1 MKYFFCLVALLSF
14 YCGYSQVTIEP
25 AFPNINSLITV
36 YYDATQGNG
45 GLKDCNCDV
54 YMHTGLITDKSSSGS
69 DWKYVQGN
77 WGTNDPKVKMTKVA
91 DNLYSISYN
100 IKSFYGVPDGEVVK
114 QLAFVFRNVNGSKEG
129 KTSTGGDIFYNMP
142 DNSTNLQ
149 FIVSKPEL
157 ISKVV
162 PLNTIFDLDLL
173 TSHAARITLSIN
185 DSIVSDVNGTSLQK
199 QYSLNAAGTYFFN
212 IQMQDDNEVIDTS
225 FVWSVGETPEII
237 DVPEGMKLGFNYY
250 DQHEAIVVVEAPRKN
265 VAFLV
270 GNFSNWF
277 PVSAFQMHQSQD
289 GQFLWAKVDTSGL
302 EGIFNYQIWF
312 EDGLRILDPL
322 SKEVLDDA
330 NDKYIEAI
338 TYPSMPTYPKGK
350 TKGLVSHINM
360 YNAYNWVN
368 TNFVKPQK
376 GDLVVYELLI
386 RDFIQSHD
394 YKDLIDTLSYFK
406 RLGVNAIELMP
417 VSEFEGNISWGY
429 NVSLH
434 NAIDKY
440 YGGSQK
446 LKAFVD
452 AAHSQGIA
460 VIADVV
466 FNHAFGQ
473 NPMVQ
478 MYWNASQNKP
488 ANDNP
493 WFNPDARHPYNV
505 GFDFNHESPSTKRYV
520 NQILKDWLAEYRFD
534 GFRFD
539 LSKGFTQTNNPND
552 VNKWGQYDASRIA
565 ILKGYADQIRSV
577 SPDAYII
584 LEHFA
589 DNKEEKEL
597 SENGMMLWGNSSFD
611 YGENV
616 KGNAANLSW
625 SFYKQRGWGDPN
637 LVSYM
642 ESHDEERIM
651 FKAKSEGKSS
661 SAGYNIKN
669 ENIALDRV
677 GMAAAFFYTIPGPK
691 MIWQFGEVGYDYSIN
706 TCPDGSI
713 NNGCRTDP
721 KPIKWDYVHQV
732 NRRKLYSIIAGLTHL
747 KHHFS
752 QVFSSGDIEYDLSGL
767 YKSIIADNDDLKMVV
782 IGNFD
787 VTDGSKAIT
796 FPTNEWYYN
805 YLGIDSIQ
813 GNVFPKQITLKE
825 GEYKVYLNKKIYNP
839 GFILSS
845 NPLNRSDL
853 DFTVFPNPTSDVL
866 NIVMS
871 ENNLGSIKI
880 AIQNLS
886 GIVIKQVEITDI
898 GPVLSL
904 PVNEIPGGVYVLKVS
919 LDNRVGISKVII
931 VK

>member
-1 MKYFFCLVALLSF
+1 MKYFLCLLASLTF
-14 YCGYSQVTIEP
+14 FGGFSQVTIEP
-25 AFPNINSLITV
+25 SFPIVNSVITV
-36 YYDATQGNG
+36 YYDATQGNA
-45 GLKDCNCDV
+45 GLKDCNCNV

-77 WGTNDPKVKMTKVA
+77 WGTDDSKVKMTKVA

-100 IKSFYGVPDGEVVK
+100 IKSFYGVPDGEVIK

-142 DNSTNLQ
+142 GNGTNLQ
-149 FIVSKPEL
+149 FIVTKSEL
-157 ISKVV
+157 NNKVV
-162 PLNTIFDLDLL
+162 PLNTIFDLDLVA
-173 TSHAARITLSIN
+173 SNDSKITFRVN
-185 DSIVSDVNGTSLQK
+185 DSIIADVNGTSMQK
-199 QYSLNAAGTYFFN
+199 QYALSNVGTYFFN
-212 IQMQDDNEVIDTS
+212 LQLQDDSDFIDTS
-225 FVWSVGETPEII
+225 FVWSVGGLPDII
-237 DVPEGMKLGFNYY
+237 DVPDGMKLGFNYY
-250 DQHEAIVVVEAPRKN
+250 NQHEAIVVVEAPRKN

-270 GNFSNWF
+270 GNFSNWY
-277 PVSAFQMHQSQD
+277 PVSAFQMHQSLD
-289 GQFLWAKVDTSGL
+289 GQFLWTKVDTTEL
-302 EGIFNYQIWF
+302 KGIFDYQIWF
-312 EDGLRILDPL
+312 EDGLRIPDPL
-322 SKEVLDDA
+322 SKEVLDEA
-330 NDKYIEAI
+330 NDKYIEDY
-338 TYPSMPTYPKGK
+338 TYPSLPAYPKGK
-350 TKGLVSHINM
+350 TNGLVSHINM
-360 YNAYNWVN
+360 YNSYNWVN

-376 GDLVVYELLI
+376 GDLVVYELLL

-394 YKDLIDTLSYFK
+394 YKDLQDTLAYFK

-417 VSEFEGNISWGY
+417 VNEFEGNISWGY

-478 MYWNASQNKP
+478 MYWNAAQNKP

-505 GFDFNHESPSTKRYV
+505 GYDFNHESPSTKRYV
-520 NQILKDWLAEYRFD
+520 NQILKDWLTEYRFD
-534 GFRFD
+534 GYRFD

-565 ILKGYADQIRSV
+565 ILKGYADQIKSV

-589 DNKEEKEL
+589 ENKEEKEL
-597 SENGMMLWGNSSFD
+597 SENDMMLWGNSSFD
-611 YGENV
+611 YSENV
-616 KGNAANLSW
+616 KGNAANISW
-625 SFYKQRGWGDPN
+625 SYYKQRGWENPN

-651 FKAKSEGKSS
+651 FKAKKEGKSNS
-661 SAGYNIKN
+661 SGYNIKN
-669 ENIALDRV
+669 ENTALDRV
-677 GMAAAFFYTIPGPK
+677 GMAVAFFYTIPGPK
-691 MIWQFGEVGYDYSIN
+691 MLWQFGEVGYDYSIN

-721 KPIKWDYVHQV
+721 KPIRWDYKNQT
-732 NRRKLYSIIAGLTHL
+732 NRLKLFSIIAGLTHL
-747 KHHFS
+747 KHTYS
-752 QVFSSGDIEYDLSGL
+752 QLFNNGDIDYDLSGL
-767 YKSIIADNDDLKMVV
+767 YKSIIADHNDLKMVV

-805 YLGIDSIQ
+805 YLGKDSIQ

-825 GEYKVYLNKKIYNP
+825 GEYKLYLNKKIYNP
-839 GFILSS
+839 GFILSTNQS
-845 NPLNRSDL
+845 DNRGMVLS
-853 DFTVFPNPTSDVL
+853 VFPNPTKDEL
-866 NIVMS
+866 NITIPDKV
-871 ENNLGSIKI
+871 EGIIKTELY
-880 AIQNLS
+880 NLS
-886 GIVIKQVEITDI
+886 GIVVKQVEFRDNESI
-898 GPVLSL
+898 LSL
-904 PVNEIPGGVYVLKVS
+904 PVNEISNGVYILKVS
-919 LDNRVGISKVII
+919 SKNKVGLSKVII

>member
-173 TSHAARITLSIN
+173 TSHDARITLSIN

-225 FVWSVGETPEII
+225 FVWSVGELPEII
-237 DVPEGMKLGFNYY
+237 DVPDGMKLGFNYY

-312 EDGLRILDPL
+312 EDGLRIPDPL

-446 LKAFVD
+446 LKAFID

-625 SFYKQRGWGDPN
+625 SYYKQRGWGDPN

-691 MIWQFGEVGYDYSIN
+691 MLWQFGEVGYDYSIN

-747 KHHFS
+747 KHQFS

-845 NPLNRSDL
+845 NPLNRSGL

-866 NIVMS
+866 NIVMP
-871 ENNLGSIKI
+871 ENNHGSIKI

-886 GIVIKQVEITDI
+886 GIVIKQIEITDI
-898 GPVLSL
+898 GSVLSL